1 MSDLS
6 TKIKPLHNAASAAS
20 PPCVEAHPK
29 PPAFLVYH
37 MSLLNV
43 PKELREL
50 KTTSKTSI
58 SKVLQNNAEPQ

>member
-6 TKIKPLHNAASAAS
+6 TKIKPLHNAASAAY
-20 PPCVEAHPK
+20 PPCVGAHPK

-43 PKELREL
+43 PKALGWL
-50 KTTSKTSI
+50 KATSKTSI
-58 SKVLQNNAEPQ
+58 SKVLQNNAESQ